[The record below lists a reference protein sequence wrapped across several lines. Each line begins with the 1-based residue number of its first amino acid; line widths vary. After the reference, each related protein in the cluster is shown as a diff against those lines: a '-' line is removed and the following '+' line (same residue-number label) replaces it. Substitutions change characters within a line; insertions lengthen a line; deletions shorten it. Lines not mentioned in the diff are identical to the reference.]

1 MTYDRMPGPMGG
13 EAMPPSTA
21 EDGTDR
27 EPTPVGIR
35 LQILSTEHWSLL
47 ATRNLA
53 WTESFAR
60 AGMFLSALSGA
71 IVALALVAQA
81 TEFGSEFLL
90 FGVVILPVV
99 LFIGFSTFVRLGLAN
114 DHDAITVIG
123 MNRIRN
129 AYVEIAPEVEP
140 YLVMGWHD
148 DIESLGVTMGAS
160 PWRNPVIDIL
170 VSGPFVIGT
179 INAVVAGASPRWSPP
194 CSRSRPPRPWRPA

>member
-1 MTYDRMPGPMGG
+1 
-13 EAMPPSTA
+13 
-21 EDGTDR
+21 
-27 EPTPVGIR
+27 
-35 LQILSTEHWSLL
+35 
-47 ATRNLA
+47 
-53 WTESFAR
+53 
-60 AGMFLSALSGA
+60 MFLSALSGA

-114 DHDAITVIG
+114 DHDAVTVIG

-148 DIESLGVTMGAS
+148 DMESLSVTMGAS
-160 PWRNPVIDIL
+160 PWRNPIIDIL

-179 INAVVAGASPRWSPP
+179 INAVVAGAIAAMVAALLALSTAATVAAGVIVALFVLVAQIIGAMRSIKGLTANYRPRFAGGADESSLFRGPGADAGP
-194 CSRSRPPRPWRPA
+194 GDEVV

>member
-1 MTYDRMPGPMGG
+1 
-13 EAMPPSTA
+13 
-21 EDGTDR
+21 
-27 EPTPVGIR
+27 
-35 LQILSTEHWSLL
+35 
-47 ATRNLA
+47 
-53 WTESFAR
+53 
-60 AGMFLSALSGA
+60 MFLSALSGA

-81 TEFGSEFLL
+81 TAFGSEFLL

-123 MNRIRN
+123 MNRIRS

-148 DIESLGVTMGAS
+148 DVESLSVTMGAS
-160 PWRNPVIDIL
+160 PWRNPVDIL

-179 INAVVAGASPRWSPP
+179 INAVVAGAIAAMVAALLALSTAATVGAGVIVALFVLVAQIIGAMRSIRGLTANYQPRFAGGADESSLFRGPGADAGP
-194 CSRSRPPRPWRPA
+194 GDEGV